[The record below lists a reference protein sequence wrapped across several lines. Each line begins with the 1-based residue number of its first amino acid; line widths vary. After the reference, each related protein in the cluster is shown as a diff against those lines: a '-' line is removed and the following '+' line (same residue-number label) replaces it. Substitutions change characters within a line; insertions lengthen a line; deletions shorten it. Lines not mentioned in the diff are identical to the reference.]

1 MVQFSA
7 ALRQFRKS
15 QRMTQGELGQLVGV
29 PQSTISKWEK
39 GAQQPDAEHAA
50 KLSQAIGTPLGI
62 LFGFEEMK
70 QAEFESSHKDKPVG
84 SDAHEVPK
92 HHPAW
97 GALKGMITLLPGVD
111 YTEPADPEW
120 GKVYE
125 D

>member
-1 MVQFSA
+1 MVQFRV
-7 ALRQFRKS
+7 ALRQFRKL
-15 QRMTQGELGQLVGV
+15 QGMTQGELGQLVGV
-29 PQSTISKWEK
+29 PQSTVSKWEK
-39 GAQQPDAEHAA
+39 GAQQPDTEHAT
-50 KLSQAIGTPLGI
+50 KLSEAIGTPVGI
-62 LFGFEEMK
+62 LLGFEEMK
-70 QAEFESSHKDKPVG
+70 QAELGSSHEGTRVG
-84 SDAHEVPK
+84 PDSHQVPK

>member
-1 MVQFSA
+1 MVQFSV
-7 ALRQFRKS
+7 ALRQFRKLKG
-15 QRMTQGELGQLVGV
+15 MTQGELGQLVGV
-29 PQSTISKWEK
+29 PQSTVSKWEK

-50 KLSQAIGTPLGI
+50 KLSEATGTSLSI
-62 LFGFEEMK
+62 LLGFEEMK
-70 QAEFESSHKDKPVG
+70 PAEFESSHQDKRVG
-84 SDAHEVPK
+84 SDSHKVPK